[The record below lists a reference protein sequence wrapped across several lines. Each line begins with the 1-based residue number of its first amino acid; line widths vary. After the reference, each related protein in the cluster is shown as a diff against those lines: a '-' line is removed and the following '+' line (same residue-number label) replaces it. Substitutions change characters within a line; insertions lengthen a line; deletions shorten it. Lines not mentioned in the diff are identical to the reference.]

1 MAVSAAT
8 SASIKLMIAYPH
20 KLDLAQTPTPFYPLE
35 RLSAELGGPRI
46 WIKRDDLTGAA
57 TSGNKIRKLE
67 FLLAEAVA
75 NGCDTVITSGG
86 VQSNHCRAVA
96 LLGAQLGLNVHLL
109 LRTDSEPSAVGN
121 LLLDQLAGATI
132 SHYSVREF
140 KRLDSLF
147 KHWTDHYQQLGN
159 KAYSIPTGGSNGTG
173 IWGYINAAEELA
185 ADFKR
190 HNIKPQVIVHA
201 TGSGGTQ
208 AGLMLGCHLHGIDTP
223 VKAYAVCD
231 NSAYFARKVDA
242 DLQDWKEKYPSD
254 IDINALKTNTC
265 DSYIGPGYGQA
276 DPEVFEFIK
285 QLAALEG
292 ILLDPVYTG
301 KAFFGLTE
309 DIVQGKYA
317 KAEDSDIVFVHTG
330 GLFGLFAQQE
340 KLGY

>member
-1 MAVSAAT
+1 
-8 SASIKLMIAYPH
+8 MIVYPD

-35 RLSAELGGPRI
+35 RLTAHLGGPGI

-67 FLLAEAVA
+67 FLLADALA
-75 NGCDTVITSGG
+75 KGCDTVITSGG

-96 LLGAQLGLNVHLL
+96 LLGAQLGLKVHLL
-109 LRTDSEPSAVGN
+109 LRSDSEPQAVGN
-121 LLLDQLAGATI
+121 LLLDHLAGATI
-132 SHYSVREF
+132 SHYSISEF

-147 KHWTDHYQQLGN
+147 KHWHDHYQEQGS
-159 KAYSIPTGGSNGTG
+159 KAYAIPTGGSNGAG

-185 ADFKR
+185 NDFAR
-190 HNIKPQVIVHA
+190 YNLKPQAIVHA

-208 AGLMLGCHLHGIDTP
+208 AGLMLGCHLLGIETP

-231 NSAYFARKVDA
+231 NSAYFADKISA
-242 DLQDWKEKYPSD
+242 DLKDWQKRYPSD
-254 IDINALKTNTC
+254 MDISALKADTC
-265 DSYIGPGYGQA
+265 DHYIGPGYGQA

-285 QLAALEG
+285 QLAAMEG

-301 KAFFGLTE
+301 KAFYGLVE
-309 DIVQGKYA
+309 DIKQGKYTTG
-317 KAEDSDIVFVHTG
+317 DNSDIVFIHTG
-330 GLFGLFAQQE
+330 GLFGLFAQQQ

>member
-1 MAVSAAT
+1 
-8 SASIKLMIAYPH
+8 MIAYPD

-35 RLSAELGGPRI
+35 RLSAQLKELNGARI

-67 FLLAEAVA
+67 FLLAEALA

-109 LRTDSEPSAVGN
+109 LRSDTEPQPVGN
-121 LLLDQLAGATI
+121 LLLDHLAGATI
-132 SHYSVREF
+132 NHYSPAEF

-147 KHWTDHYQQLGN
+147 KHWTDHYQQQGS

-173 IWGYINAAEELA
+173 IWGYIRAAEELA
-185 ADFKR
+185 ADFAR
-190 HNIKPQVIVHA
+190 HSLNPQAIVHA

-208 AGLMLGCHLHGIDTP
+208 AGLMLGCYMHGIQTA

-231 NSAYFARKVDA
+231 NSAYFVHKINA
-242 DLQDWKEKYPSD
+242 DLKDWKRRYPSE
-254 IDINALKTNTC
+254 IDISSLKAAATC
-265 DSYIGPGYGQA
+265 DDYIGPGYGQA
-276 DPEVFEFIK
+276 GPEVFEFIK

-301 KAFFGLTE
+301 KAFFGLVE
-309 DIVQGKYA
+309 DIKKGKYA
-317 KAEDSDIVFVHTG
+317 NDESRDIVFVHTG
-330 GLFGLFAQQE
+330 GLFGLFAQQQN
-340 KLGY
+340 LGY